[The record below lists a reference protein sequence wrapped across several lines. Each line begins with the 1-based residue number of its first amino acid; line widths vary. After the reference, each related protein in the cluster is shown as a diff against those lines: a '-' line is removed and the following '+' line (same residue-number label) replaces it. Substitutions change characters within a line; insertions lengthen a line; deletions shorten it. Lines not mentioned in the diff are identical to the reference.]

1 MTQPTSLAA
10 SAASARVAAA
20 AEAQHH
26 EDPVFT
32 STRQALHVSFMFE
45 VMPATQKSQMQ
56 MLLERMME
64 QAGVT
69 EELEPHERSIDFR
82 GLTALEVRG
91 QCAMVV
97 ASVGSHLSV
106 PEIAAVWTRF
116 GMRRRQADGVREFA
130 DYVQP
135 MLTSRN
141 SIATMAMIWGKFA
154 REGRREDFSIRRIAD
169 ECGLQRTT
177 IERDQQRMMQCHK
190 ALENRAIERLDGY
203 FKRTALVP

>member
-1 MTQPTSLAA
+1 MSQPSSLAA
-10 SAASARVAAA
+10 RAASTRIAAA
-20 AEAQHH
+20 ADAQRH

-45 VMPATQKSQMQ
+45 VMPVTQKSQMQ

-64 QAGVT
+64 QAGVA
-69 EELEPHERSIDFR
+69 EELEPHERTIDFR

-116 GMRRRQADGVREFA
+116 GMRRRQADGVRELA

-141 SIATMAMIWGKFA
+141 SVATMAMIWGKFA
-154 REGRREDFSIRRIAD
+154 REGRRDDFSQRKIAA
-169 ECGLQRTT
+169 ETNISHST
-177 IERDQQRMMQCHK
+177 IERDQQRIMQCHK
-190 ALENRAIERLDGY
+190 ALENRAMERLDAY
-203 FKRTALVP
+203 FKKTALVP